1 MTLVDLWFWG
11 KETMNRICVVIAA
24 LILSACATSGGHPIS
39 QQQIEAIK
47 PGQTTRDD
55 LLSAFGKPLVRS
67 QNSDGTEVLGW
78 GYAKIGFAG
87 SSYEN
92 QSISVI
98 FGQDGK
104 VVSYTTSQTAN
115 PY

>member
-1 MTLVDLWFWG
+1 
-11 KETMNRICVVIAA
+11 MNKICVIVAA
-24 LILSACATSGGHPIS
+24 LMLSACATTGGKPIS
-39 QQQIEAIK
+39 QQQVEAIK

-55 LLSAFGKPLVRS
+55 LLSVFGKPLVRT
-67 QNSDGTEVLGW
+67 QNSDGTEVLAW

-104 VVSYTTSQTAN
+104 VVSYTTSQMAN

>member
-1 MTLVDLWFWG
+1 
-11 KETMNRICVVIAA
+11 MNKISVIAA
-24 LILSACATSGGHPIS
+24 ALLLSACATTGGRPIS
-39 QQQIEAIK
+39 QQQVEAIK

-55 LLSAFGKPLVRS
+55 LLSAFGKPLVQS
-67 QNSDGTEVLGW
+67 KNSDGTEVLGW
-78 GYAKIGFAG
+78 GYAKVGFAG

-104 VVSYTTSQTAN
+104 VVSYTTSQTAS